1 MIARGWGRCLFA
13 TEQCTMSLRGVMHV
27 EVHALDE
34 LRRWVP
40 YCGEA
45 PGPEVWLSRWNLDP
59 VLGAVLLLA
68 ALALWRMPVGSD
80 ATPRRRLS
88 LRGAWAL
95 AVVLYVS
102 PLCALSSAFFTVRVI
117 HHLAL
122 VLVMA
127 PLLVFGLEPW
137 LRRLPVSLWSAT
149 AIATVVFWIWHAP
162 APYAAALSS
171 DGIYA
176 LMQGTLLAS
185 AMAFWL
191 AVRRAAPA
199 AAMGA
204 VLVTTVWMGLLGAL
218 ITFAG
223 RPLYPPHFASAL
235 SWGVAPLEDQQLAG
249 ITMWAPGSIAY
260 LAAAMWIGWRWM
272 GAERARGV
280 RADLA

>member
-1 MIARGWGRCLFA
+1 M
-13 TEQCTMSLRGVMHV
+13 
-27 EVHALDE
+27 DE

-59 VLGAVLLLA
+59 VLGAGLLLL
-68 ALALWRMPVGSD
+68 ALALWRVASRRDAMPMRV
-80 ATPRRRLS
+80 LS

-95 AVVLYVS
+95 TLVLYVS
-102 PLCALSSAFFTVRVI
+102 PLCALSSAFFTVRVV

-137 LRRLPVSLWSAT
+137 LRRFRFSLWRSTALSA
-149 AIATVVFWIWHAP
+149 VVFWTWHAP

-176 LMQGTLLAS
+176 LMQFTLLAS
-185 AMAFWL
+185 AVGFWA
-191 AVRRAAPA
+191 AVRQAGPT

-204 VLVTTVWMGLLGAL
+204 VLVTTVLMGLLGAL
-218 ITFAG
+218 ITFAA
-223 RPLYPPHFASAL
+223 RPLYPPHFASTL
-235 SWGVAPLEDQQLAG
+235 SWSVSPLEDQQLAG

-272 GAERARGV
+272 NAERARGW
-280 RADLA
+280 RAEPA